1 MRLAPSH
8 DRSTFNCGSSAS
20 WVAVTRSAVRS
31 AGLERVGSLIFIP
44 PIHGGSLSKENAYG
58 LTFGYRLN
66 FKQATLMAM
75 WSDTGGAVAYGDL
88 SLRNDKLTFNHHRVA
103 MSAEPKYRQEWL
115 QGAAARGCSVAELRR
130 EIRQAKIAI
139 YWSMA
144 KPARASALKNIE
156 VTTVR
161 SDRATVRARLS
172 AFADP

>member
-1 MRLAPSH
+1 M
-8 DRSTFNCGSSAS
+8 AS
-20 WVAVTRSAVRS
+20 
-31 AGLERVGSLIFIP
+31 
-44 PIHGGSLSKENAYG
+44 
-58 LTFGYRLN
+58 
-66 FKQATLMAM
+66 
-75 WSDTGGAVAYGDL
+75 
-88 SLRNDKLTFNHHRVA
+88 
-103 MSAEPKYRQEWL
+103 
-115 QGAAARGCSVAELRR
+115 GAAARGWSVAELRR

>member
-31 AGLERVGSLIFIP
+31 AGLERVRSLIFIP

-58 LTFGYRLN
+58 LTFGYWLN
-66 FKQATLMAM
+66 FKQATLVAM

-115 QGAAARGCSVAELRR
+115 QVQPLAVGPLPSCVA
-130 EIRQAKIAI
+130 
-139 YWSMA
+139 
-144 KPARASALKNIE
+144 
-156 VTTVR
+156 R
-161 SDRATVRARLS
+161 SDKQKSLSTGQWQNRLVLRL
-172 AFADP
+172 